1 VNPGDANLPIGEFE
15 QANQQSANQEIGVPR
30 EAFLLTGVIVRDSQ
44 VELSLL
50 GVESTCAGIEACR
63 EIAGPLLSS
72 CHSGKLASTSKDVI
86 TV

>member
-50 GVESTCAGIEACR
+50 GVESTCAGIEACSG
-63 EIAGPLLSS
+63 IAVPLLSS
-72 CHSGKLASTSKDVI
+72 CHPGMLASTSKDVI